1 MKHMSDIELEDSPRA
16 TQAVI
21 ILPVDAWESLIQKDN
36 PMIAEKVS
44 LGEKL

>member
-1 MKHMSDIELEDSPRA
+1 MKHMSDIGLEDSPRV

-21 ILPVDAWESLIQKDN
+21 ELPADVWGSLIQKDN

>member
-1 MKHMSDIELEDSPRA
+1 MKHMSDIGLEDSPRV

-21 ILPVDAWESLIQKDN
+21 ELPADVWESLIQKDN
-36 PMIAEKVS
+36 PMIAENVS